1 VELTRRGADD
11 MARSWRS
18 RIIVGTSIG
27 DEHPPAWLA
36 AAYAVFHA
44 NVVRDDYP
52 CYFGSA
58 AERNGA
64 LYYSY
69 ASSSTLEHLPAT
81 LRTFIGLCT
90 DIRRDKNN
98 LVVFFEPTDQ
108 PVTHTE
114 HRALFW
120 DILRYLRDRDPDRQ
134 MTGAAKDPSD
144 PLWEFP
150 FGGHQ
155 FFVVGVSPTYQRHR
169 SRNLGPCMM
178 MLFQPRE
185 VFEVGAT
192 ADSIGDAVRQRIR
205 ERVQQWDGLSAHPD
219 LNTYGRPD
227 NFEWTQY
234 FISDDN
240 SRETG
245 RCPLSHGARTNGTS
259 NRR

>member
-1 VELTRRGADD
+1 MKPDADD
-11 MARSWRS
+11 IARSWRR
-18 RIIVGTSIG
+18 RIILGTSIG

-36 AAYAVFHA
+36 EAYVAFHA
-44 NVVRDDYP
+44 NVAHDDYP

-69 ASSSTLEHLPAT
+69 ANSSTLDHLPTT
-81 LRTFIGLCT
+81 LHTFIGLCT
-90 DIRRDKNN
+90 DISRDKNN
-98 LVVFFEPTDQ
+98 LVVFLEPHDQ

-120 DILRYLRDRDPDRQ
+120 DILQYLRDRDPHPPAN
-134 MTGAAKDPSD
+134 GAASDPSH

-150 FGGHQ
+150 FAGHE
-155 FFVVGVSPTYQRHR
+155 FFVVGVSPTYQLHR

-185 VFEVGAT
+185 VFQVGAT
-192 ADSIGDAVRQRIR
+192 TNAIGEASRQRIR
-205 ERVQQWDGLSAHPD
+205 ERVQQWDGVSAHPD

-227 NFEWTQY
+227 NLEWTQY

-245 RCPLSHGARTNGTS
+245 RCPLSHGGRINGST